1 MMSCGRCDCCTSPY
15 EVIKK
20 TGNTKYLEALT
31 KITSDGVVDYLNM
44 TGLTG
49 TILVPSDD
57 AWDAAVA
64 KYGDILSDSDALLQI
79 FKYNF
84 LPPEPRTH
92 GLWTTP
98 FMALGAK
105 LYTDSDA
112 VRTIQSAKHDIPSDT
127 TIRGG
132 ITGIE
137 LTDYAGNTA
146 TITTAD
152 LRACRT
158 YVNIVD
164 ELLIP
169 FDPTSIA
176 NATDS
181 FDLSTA
187 LDVGTCDI
195 LPNALINGTTLVAG
209 TANRVATIAEC
220 CDSCSSTTDCN
231 LWSYCAIGS
240 GCRFPNGTVLP
251 FGSCTLQHSPQLAA
265 GESLV
270 WADSG
275 WAAVPVVA
283 GYIA

>member
-15 EVIKK
+15 EVIVK
-20 TGNTKYLEALT
+20 TGNTKYLEALE
-31 KITSDGVVDYLNM
+31 KITSDGIIDYLKM
-44 TGLTG
+44 PGMTG
-49 TILVPSDD
+49 TILVPT
-57 AWDAAVA
+57 DAAWEAAEA

-84 LPPEPRTH
+84 LPPEPRTR

-112 VRTIQSAKHDIPSDT
+112 VRTIQAAKHTIPADT
-127 TIRGG
+127 NYRGG
-132 ITGIE
+132 ISGIK
-137 LTDYAGNTA
+137 LTDYAGNTGK
-146 TITTAD
+146 IVSPD

-158 YVNIVD
+158 YVNVVD
-164 ELLIP
+164 EVLLP
-169 FDPTSIA
+169 FVA
-176 NATDS
+176 NTTDT

-209 TANRVATIAEC
+209 TANRVATTAEC

-231 LWSYCAIGS
+231 LWNYCAIGS
-240 GCRFPNGTVLP
+240 GCRFPNGTILP
-251 FGSCTLQHSPQLAA
+251 FGSCTLQHSPELAA
-265 GESLV
+265 GEPLS

-275 WAAVPVVA
+275 WAAVAVVS